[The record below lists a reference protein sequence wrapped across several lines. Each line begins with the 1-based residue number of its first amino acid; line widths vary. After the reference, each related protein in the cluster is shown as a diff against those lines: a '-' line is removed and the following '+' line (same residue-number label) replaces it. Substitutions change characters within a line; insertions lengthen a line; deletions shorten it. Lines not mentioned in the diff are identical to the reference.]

1 MNKLL
6 KKMIAGGMAL
16 VVSVGVAQARE
27 NYSWK
32 TFKGNL
38 DANGIDELVLGS
50 VFVGLFK
57 DQDRP
62 GNKRKDSL
70 NVVVTDRKG
79 VAHRCA
85 WFNGIASYTY
95 ETRQRRGG
103 TITQGNYIRLDEVS
117 IALVGENKPWGGFIP
132 IYDAKNGNFQTF
144 IFHKRRWWENE
155 TGHLQK
161 NIPAVTY
168 ELCPDFPKASK
179 LGMGVNKQQT
189 AKLYSELVEQH
200 PGARILRPDLITEHT
215 RVTWKR
221 GEEEP
226 PLTRGYW
233 NAFSA
238 HPCFGCGAK

>member
-6 KKMIAGGMAL
+6 KNMIAGGMAL

-38 DANGIDELVLGS
+38 DANGIDELIQGS
-50 VFVGLFK
+50 VFVGHLK
-57 DQDRP
+57 A
-62 GNKRKDSL
+62 
-70 NVVVTDRKG
+70 TDRKG
-79 VAHRCA
+79 NKRREAVLVTATSKTGQYFRCA
-85 WFNGIASYTY
+85 WY
-95 ETRQRRGG
+95 E
-103 TITQGNYIRLDEVS
+103 DEVS
-117 IALVGENKPWGGFIP
+117 YTVEKFHLAGGTFTQANRTRLDRISLGIRGKAEDWGGSIP
-132 IYDAKNGNFQTF
+132 IYDAKNGGFQTF

-200 PGARILRPDLITEHT
+200 PGVRILRPDLITENT